1 MYKGDY
7 MQQLFKLLSTLL
19 NIYSF
24 IIFIRIILSWFT
36 LRGNTYGFS
45 QTSIITYIYKIT
57 DPYLNWFRRFK
68 FLQIGFLDFSAILAI
83 MVLYFVS
90 NIMRIIGNTG
100 TITLTMI
107 ILLLLSSLWS
117 LASSIMFILT
127 IILIVRIIFIQLNKY
142 SQIFY
147 NLDGYIEPS
156 VRKFS
161 NLITK
166 KFTTYK
172 VNLIILTIALVLAQI
187 IGKILLSYIFIAI
200 QALG

>member
-1 MYKGDY
+1 

-36 LRGNTYGFS
+36 LRGNSYGFS
-45 QTSIITYIYKIT
+45 QTNIIKYIYKIT

-90 NIMRIIGNTG
+90 NIMHIIGNTG

-107 ILLLLSSLWS
+107 ILLLVNSLWS
-117 LASSIMFILT
+117 LISSIMFIIT
-127 IILIVRIIFIQLNKY
+127 IILIVRIVFIQLNKY

-147 NLDGYIEPS
+147 NLDGYIEPA

-161 NLITK
+161 NLVTK

-172 VNLIILTIALVLAQI
+172 VNLIMLTIALILAQI
-187 IGKILLSYIFIAI
+187 IGKVLVSYLFVAI

>member
-1 MYKGDY
+1 
-7 MQQLFKLLSTLL
+7 MQQFFKLVATLL
-19 NIYSF
+19 QLYGF
-24 IIFIRIILSWFT
+24 MIFIRIILSWFS
-36 LRGNTYGFS
+36 LRNNSYGFS
-45 QTSIITYIYKIT
+45 QNRIIIFLHKAT

-68 FLQIGFLDFSAILAI
+68 FLQFGFLDFSAIIAI
-83 MVLYFVS
+83 VVLYFVS
-90 NIMRIIGNTG
+90 NIMSILGTYG
-100 TITLTMI
+100 TITVTAV

-117 LASSIMFILT
+117 MVSSILTIIT

-166 KFTTYK
+166 RFTSYK
-172 VNLIILTIALVLAQI
+172 TNLIILTVSLILAQLL
-187 IGKILLSYIFIAI
+187 GGILFRYLFMFIQSAN
-200 QALG
+200 